1 MDTVDVQ
8 AIEQLVLTQASLWGP
23 RLAIALAVL
32 VLFWGLAWLAGRAIR
47 KVCARLSVHD
57 HLAAF
62 LARLTRLGLLLFGIV
77 TALGTIGVDISAIV
91 AGLGLTGFALGFAL
105 KDSISNLLAG
115 VLIFL
120 YRPFQLQDRIRIGGF
135 EGEVR
140 SIDLRYTELENAGNR
155 ILIPNAKL
163 FTDPITVLAA
173 GADGEGA
180 S

>member
-1 MDTVDVQ
+1 MESVDVQ
-8 AIEQLVLTQASLWGP
+8 AIEQLVLTQAGVWGP
-23 RLAIALAVL
+23 RIGIAMGVL
-32 VLFWGLAWLAGRAIR
+32 ILFWGLSWLAGRAIR

-62 LARLTRLGLLLFGIV
+62 LARVTRLGLLLFGIV

-120 YRPFQLQDRIRIGGF
+120 YRPFQLQNRIRIGGF
-135 EGEVR
+135 EGVVR
-140 SIDLRYTELENAGNR
+140 SIDLRYTELQNEGDR

-163 FTDPITVLAA
+163 FTDPIRVMGRPDLT
-173 GADGEGA
+173 E
-180 S
+180 